1 MKDKYILELDRKQA
15 IMLGSLVLKL
25 SLYKTSYEPLIDL
38 CRQID
43 TICGEIN
50 IKRNY
55 EQYIKEI
62 LQQNSVL

>member
-15 IMLGSLVLKL
+15 IMLGSMVLKQG
-25 SLYKTSYEPLIDL
+25 LYKTSYEPLIDL

-50 IKRNY
+50 IKRIY